1 MSDTE
6 FAQFYTS
13 FIQKNDN
20 LQRYSINVNTYAIQ
34 KILFY
39 AMQIDSKLYD
49 IDLSAFSGR
58 LDNFGNY
65 IVYYRNNKAFIIT
78 KGGNIFVEIP
88 TTERINKILEME
100 IYKIPKP
107 QGFITEVN
115 DDYILTSSG
124 LVALRDKH
132 DIFYELQYEGKVA
145 EALKYA
151 MDIFGVTE

>member
-1 MSDTE
+1 MSDKK
-6 FAQFYTS
+6 FVRFYTS
-13 FIQKNDN
+13 FIQRNSN
-20 LQRYSINVNTYAIQ
+20 IQRYLNNVDRFAIQ

-39 AMQIDSKLYD
+39 TMQVDSKLYN
-49 IDLSAFSGR
+49 IDLSTFSGR

-88 TTERINKILEME
+88 TSERINELVNME
-100 IYKIPKP
+100 IYKISKSKDCT
-107 QGFITEVN
+107 IEIN

-132 DIFYELQYEGKVA
+132 DMFYELQYEGKTA
-145 EALKYA
+145 EALKYV
-151 MDIFGVTE
+151 MDIFEVS

>member
-1 MSDTE
+1 MSDAE
-6 FAQFYTS
+6 FVRFYTS

-49 IDLSAFSGR
+49 IDLSTFSGR

-107 QGFITEVN
+107 QRFINEVN

-132 DIFYELQYEGKVA
+132 DMFYELQYEGKTA
-145 EALKYA
+145 EALKYV
-151 MDIFGVTE
+151 MGIFEVSQ

>member
-1 MSDTE
+1 MSDAE
-6 FAQFYTS
+6 FVRFYTS
-13 FIQKNDN
+13 FIQKNNN
-20 LQRYSINVNTYAIQ
+20 LHRYSINVNTYVIQ

-49 IDLSAFSGR
+49 IDLSAVSGR

-107 QGFITEVN
+107 QGFINEVN

-132 DIFYELQYEGKVA
+132 DIFYELQYEGKTA
-145 EALKYA
+145 EALKYV
-151 MDIFGVTE
+151 MDIFEVS